1 MELRPYQIDI
11 INQTVN
17 SELST
22 LIQVPTGGGKTVIAR
37 AIIDYLVYKYDK
49 QVLFVAPKIIL
60 MEQTAKVFQNLN
72 PHIIHGSRN
81 YNKKQKVLVSTIQTA
96 CKRDINPDV
105 IIIDEVHFGFDG
117 KMLEALLKDKPD
129 TRIIGLSA
137 TPYDQNGKL
146 LQGFDLILN
155 HYDMTYMIENG
166 YLVGLQLKELVK
178 IMNLDKVN
186 VTGGDYNLK
195 ALSKIMCT
203 NKTVLEIVDTTGEY
217 IYQYKKTIV
226 FAVDID
232 HAELLAQAYRERGF
246 VAEAVHSNLP
256 KDQAQQRI
264 KAFEKGEIKILVSVA
279 MLTTGFDVP
288 DTDVAVIARPTKSQN
303 LYKQMVGRVLRT
315 AKGKSHALL
324 LDCGNVIDELG
335 NPLDP
340 IREKQ
345 TKENSNSSKK
355 CEICG
360 SNEIGLIHKDDKS
373 FWKCKKCKHLQPI
386 EQGAYECKICKRI
399 YTYNAKF
406 SISNNKLYLDCVDCP
421 YPTLISEYTGQE
433 ILIPVEQKQHK
444 KIESQKSLVQILEEK
459 KRKTA
464 VKSEYDIID
473 INFKRKKEID
483 KLYKEAEELDIEAK
497 RLLRS
502 AKVWKKYKQHQDKA
516 LAETKQAKKY
526 SKQAD
531 ESRSEAKRLELL
543 LQPKEIL
550 PIAPAFQSGKD
561 LKSEID
567 RLRKLSIGYKN
578 ESKKFIDKAKLD
590 EEWGDVKESIDSKNK
605 AKRLSKEAEES
616 INEARRLESLIQLQI
631 EEAKYIKLKSKSDTV
646 RYHASTLQKKADMLI
661 LETEALKK
669 NTGISAEDTNSLLID
684 MQTKIDTFISEAE
697 RLKEKAEKYE
707 FEVTEYEERK
717 KVIFPS

>member
-1 MELRPYQIDI
+1 L
-11 INQTVN
+11 
-17 SELST
+17 L
-22 LIQVPTGGGKTVIAR
+22 QVPTGGGKTIIAR
-37 AIIDYLVYKYDK
+37 TIIDHLVHKYDK

-72 PHIIHGSRN
+72 AHVIHGSRD

-117 KMLEALLKDKPD
+117 KMREALLQDKPH

-146 LQGFDLILN
+146 LHGFDLILN
-155 HYDMTYMIENG
+155 HYDMKYMIENG
-166 YLVGLQLKELVK
+166 YLVNLQSKKLVK

-203 NKTVLEIVDTTGEY
+203 NRTVLEIVDTTGEY

-232 HAELLAQAYRERGF
+232 HSELLAHAYRERGF
-246 VAEAVHSNLP
+246 VAKAVHSNLP

-315 AKGKSHALL
+315 AEGKTHALL
-324 LDCGNVIDELG
+324 LDCGNVIDNLG
-335 NPLDP
+335 DPLEP
-340 IREKQ
+340 IREIQ
-345 TKENSNSSKK
+345 SKENTNTTKK
-355 CEICG
+355 CESCG
-360 SNEIGLIHKDDKS
+360 SDEIGLIHKDDKS

-406 SISNNKLYLDCVDCP
+406 SISNNKLYLDCEDCT

-433 ILIPVEQKQHK
+433 ILIPVEQKQHI
-444 KIESQKSLVQILEEK
+444 KIKTQKSLVQISEEEK
-459 KRKTA
+459 GKNSTIDEKEVAEAIIIKR
-464 VKSEYDIID
+464 
-473 INFKRKKEID
+473 RKEID
-483 KLYKEAEELDIEAK
+483 KLYKEAEELTIEAK
-497 RLLRS
+497 KLLQS
-502 AKVWKKYKQHQDKA
+502 AKGWKKYKQYQDKA
-516 LAETKQAKKY
+516 VAETKQAKKY

-531 ESRSEAKRLELL
+531 ECFNEAKRLELL
-543 LQPKEIL
+543 LAKKIVELIPVKKENIIIDVQL
-550 PIAPAFQSGKD
+550 PAHEEARYVK
-561 LKSEID
+561 LKKKVINIINNIQIFHIKLEKLKTQISNNQNRAVNMFAQGEKMAKLTSEID
-567 RLRKLSIGYKN
+567 KLYQK
-578 ESKKFIDKAKLD
+578 
-590 EEWGDVKESIDSKNK
+590 VKD
-605 AKRLSKEAEES
+605 
-616 INEARRLESLIQLQI
+616 
-631 EEAKYIKLKSKSDTV
+631 
-646 RYHASTLQKKADMLI
+646 
-661 LETEALKK
+661 
-669 NTGISAEDTNSLLID
+669 
-684 MQTKIDTFISEAE
+684 
-697 RLKEKAEKYE
+697 YE
-707 FEVTEYEERK
+707 FELAQYDQKRNTLQLQK
-717 KVIFPS
+717 NKS